1 MAELIRMPKMSDTM
15 TEGVIAEWHKKVGDT
30 VKTGDILAE
39 VETDKATMDL
49 ESYEEGTLLYIG
61 VEKGASVPVDGVL
74 AIVGAAGE
82 DYQALL
88 NGSSGGSQPAASSA
102 APAAEAPAPAAPKP
116 ASNGSA
122 PAPSGAAAGEVATNL
137 PDREAVSA
145 APAQNVNASVIRM
158 PKMSDTMT
166 EGTIVTWHK
175 KEGDTVKSGDV
186 LAEVETD
193 KATMDLEAYE
203 EGTLLYVGV
212 KEGQSVAVDDII
224 AVIGEKG
231 ANFKVLVDGSGQS
244 SPSAP
249 ATGAPAQPNGAQFGV
264 STSQQAA
271 TGEGGSNTAEQ
282 NPQTD
287 VPANAATDLSY
298 GGAVGDEI
306 EPVGR
311 LRASPLAKRIAEE
324 KGINLNQVHGSG
336 PEGRIV
342 KSDVESFVPG
352 MDVPQQKPA
361 TQPASPT
368 QPAAQPAPTAQ
379 PTAAP
384 AQTPQPQPAPV
395 AAGDYEDVPVSQM
408 RKTIARRLSESMY
421 TAPHFYLT
429 MEINMD
435 KAMDLRGTVNG
446 VSPVK
451 VSFND
456 FVIKAAA
463 LALRQHPNV
472 NASWLGDKIRKYKY
486 VNIGVA
492 VAVDEGLLVPVVR
505 NADQKTLST
514 ISGEVKEMAGK
525 AKDKKLQPKDW
536 EGSTFSISNLGM
548 FGIDEFTAII
558 NPPDSCILAVG
569 AIKQTVAF
577 VDGAAKPTSVMKVT
591 LSCDHRVVDGATG
604 AAFLQTLKEL
614 LENPMRMLV

>member
-15 TEGVIAEWHKKVGDT
+15 TEGVIAEWHKKVGDK
-30 VKTGDILAE
+30 VKSGDVLAE

-61 VEKGASVPVDGVL
+61 VEKGSSVPVDGVL
-74 AIVGAAGE
+74 AVIGADGE
-82 DYQALL
+82 DYKALL
-88 NGSSGGSQPAASSA
+88 DGTSGGSQEASAPTNEAKPEA
-102 APAAEAPAPAAPKP
+102 APEGVSKD
-116 ASNGSA
+116 
-122 PAPSGAAAGEVATNL
+122 EVNTKMQDAK
-137 PDREAVSA
+137 AVSA
-145 APAQNVNASVIRM
+145 GPAENVNASVIRM

-166 EGTIVTWHK
+166 EGTIVAWHK

-203 EGTLLYVGV
+203 EGTLLFVGV
-212 KEGQSVAVDDII
+212 KEGASVAVDDII

-231 ANFKVLVDGSGQS
+231 ANFKVLIDGANGGG
-244 SPSAP
+244 SAP
-249 ATGAPAQPNGAQFGV
+249 ASSNGKE
-264 STSQQAA
+264 AA
-271 TGEGGSNTAEQ
+271 TGDGGSSTAEQ
-282 NPQTD
+282 NPQAD
-287 VPANAATDLSY
+287 VPADADTDLSY
-298 GGAVGDEI
+298 GGGTGDEV
-306 EPVGR
+306 ESAGR
-311 LRASPLAKRIAEE
+311 VKASPLAKRIAEE
-324 KGINLNQVHGSG
+324 KGIKLEQVKGSG

-352 MDVPQQKPA
+352 VDSPGKSPAPKPAAAPQPAQQAAPAPA
-361 TQPASPT
+361 TQPA
-368 QPAAQPAPTAQ
+368 PA
-379 PTAAP
+379 
-384 AQTPQPQPAPV
+384 PQPAVP
-395 AAGDYEDVPVSQM
+395 ATGDFTDTPVSQM
-408 RKTIARRLSESMY
+408 RKTIARRLSESLF

-435 KAMDLRGTVNG
+435 KAMELRGTVNS

-451 VSFND
+451 ISFND

-463 LALRQHPNV
+463 VALKQHPTV
-472 NASWLGDKIRKYKY
+472 NSSWLGDKIRKYNY

-514 ISGEVKEMAGK
+514 IAGEVKDMAGK

-569 AIKQTVAF
+569 AIKTAVKF
-577 VDGAAKPTSVMKVT
+577 DGEVAKPTNVMKVT
-591 LSCDHRVVDGATG
+591 LSCDHRVVDGASG
-604 AAFLQTLKEL
+604 ASFLQTFKEL

>member
-1 MAELIRMPKMSDTM
+1 MSDTM
-15 TEGVIAEWHKKVGDT
+15 TEGVIAEWHKKVGDK
-30 VKTGDILAE
+30 VKSGDVLAE

-74 AIVGAAGE
+74 AIIGAEGE
-82 DYQALL
+82 DYKALL
-88 NGSSGGSQPAASSA
+88 NGSSGGSQEAA
-102 APAAEAPAPAAPKP
+102 APKAEPAPAAP
-116 ASNGSA
+116 AA
-122 PAPSGAAAGEVATNL
+122 PAPSGAPAAESTSTL
-137 PDREAVSA
+137 PDQKAVSA
-145 APAQNVNASVIRM
+145 APAENVNASVIRM

-166 EGTIVTWHK
+166 EGTIVAWHK
-175 KEGDTVKSGDV
+175 KEGDTVKSGDI

-203 EGTLLYVGV
+203 EGTLLYIGV
-212 KEGQSVAVDDII
+212 KEGASVAVDDII
-224 AVIGEKG
+224 AVVGEKG
-231 ANFKVLVDGSGQS
+231 ANFKVLLEGGA
-244 SPSAP
+244 AP
-249 ATGAPAQPNGAQFGV
+249 AGP
-264 STSQQAA
+264 AA
-271 TGEGGSNTAEQ
+271 TGEGGSQTAQQ
-282 NPQTD
+282 NPQAN
-287 VPANAATDLSY
+287 VPANADTDLSY
-298 GGAVGDEI
+298 AGGAGDET
-306 EPVGR
+306 ESNGR
-311 LRASPLAKRIAEE
+311 LKASPLAKRIAEE
-324 KGINLNQVHGSG
+324 KGINLAQVRGTG

-352 MDVPQQKPA
+352 SA
-361 TQPASPT
+361 
-368 QPAAQPAPTAQ
+368 PAAKPT
-379 PTAAP
+379 PAAP
-384 AQTPQPQPAPV
+384 AATPAPSAPAASQPSAPQPQAAPAS
-395 AAGDYEDVPVSQM
+395 GEYEDVPVSQM
-408 RKTIARRLSESMY
+408 RKTIARRLSESLF

-435 KAMDLRGTVNG
+435 KAMELRSTVNG
-446 VSPVK
+446 VSSVK

-463 LALRQHPNV
+463 LALKQHPNV
-472 NASWLGDKIRKYKY
+472 NSSWLGDKIRKYKY

-569 AIKQTVAF
+569 AIKPTVK
-577 VDGAAKPTSVMKVT
+577 VENGEVKPTSVMKVT

-604 AAFLQTLKEL
+604 AAFLQTVKQL
-614 LENPMRMLV
+614 LEDPMRMLV